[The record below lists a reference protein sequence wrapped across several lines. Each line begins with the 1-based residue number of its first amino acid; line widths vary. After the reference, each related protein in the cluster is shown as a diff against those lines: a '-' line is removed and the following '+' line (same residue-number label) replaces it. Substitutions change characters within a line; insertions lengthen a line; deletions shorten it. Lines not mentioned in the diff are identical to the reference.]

1 MKSLHT
7 LSIMTYNVHS
17 CIGRDGRSSPFRIAN
32 VIAQYQPDLVAL
44 QELDNGRVRTGQVH
58 QAKVI
63 AEHLEMDFHFHP
75 SFEIEDEQYGNAI
88 LSRYPLR
95 LIKAGPLPTFN
106 GRRLLEQR
114 GAIWASVEI
123 DGKEIHIINTH
134 LGLDRR
140 ERMAQTVELLGE
152 QWLSSPECCAPLI
165 LCGDF
170 NALPLSPVYRTFKRV
185 LRDVQRSFNGA
196 RPRGTYP
203 SLYPI
208 ARIDHV
214 FVGPEFSVE
223 RIEVPRTGITK
234 IASDHLPLIVTVSI
248 N

>member
-17 CIGRDGRSSPFRIAN
+17 CIGRDGRTSPFRIAN
-32 VIAQYQPDLVAL
+32 VIAQYRPDIVAL
-44 QELDNGRVRTGQVH
+44 QELDNGRVRTGQIH

-75 SFEIEDEQYGNAI
+75 SFELEDEQYGNAL
-88 LSRYPLR
+88 LSRFPLQ
-95 LIKAGPLPTFN
+95 LLKAGPLPTFN
-106 GRRLLEQR
+106 GRRALEQR
-114 GAIWASVEI
+114 GAIWASVAI
-123 DGKEIHIINTH
+123 NGRDIHIITTH

-140 ERMAQTVELLGE
+140 ERMAQTEELLSEG
-152 QWLSSPECCAPLI
+152 WLAHPECCAPLI

-170 NALPLSPVYRTFKRV
+170 NALPLSPVYRKFRGA
-185 LRDVQRSFNGA
+185 LRDVQRSMNGS
-196 RPRGTYP
+196 RPLRTYP
-203 SLYPI
+203 SLYPL

-214 FVGPEFSVE
+214 FVSPEFTVE
-223 RIEVPRTGITK
+223 GVEVPRTRITK
-234 IASDHLPLIVTVSI
+234 IASDHLPLIVTVGI